1 MTVFCSGLTPFSLL
15 NCCPALLSYHH
26 SFDPISFLFLILFPF
41 LSALL
46 SRTPASASLD
56 WTAQSRHLTPD

>member
-26 SFDPISFLFLILFPF
+26 SFDPISFLFPNPFPF
-41 LSALL
+41 LIRAAL
-46 SRTPASASLD
+46 TYACKCVAGLD
-56 WTAQSRHLTPD
+56 GTESTSYP